1 MDRLGR
7 MALPFGRCLPAPRV
21 LIAVAA
27 VEVAVL
33 LFVPAP
39 ANPDKPGV
47 LGGIRTAAAQLR
59 GEGPPVDLVQDYV
72 GARRLVRG
80 GDPYPLLTQAFASV
94 GIDWPA
100 NHRST
105 HPPSAFV
112 LVLPVAWL
120 PWKAAAAVWAALM
133 LAAIAGTWWALGASP
148 QLAAALAPI
157 TLAWPPA
164 AWSLGQLT
172 PLWLLGLALAWR
184 LRERPAGAGAAI
196 ALASL
201 TKLLPA
207 LSLVPL
213 LAVGRWRALRGFAAV
228 WATAV
233 GVCLLLQP
241 SALERYAHVGRSVA
255 REQAARGE
263 NSALLWAAWH
273 DFGAAG
279 VAVALVLVAA
289 LIAVSLRRLTA
300 NPRLDRWSWDAW
312 TWAGVALLPIAWIY
326 SLLPLLP
333 ALVRS
338 LRRGG
343 LAARPLALATLT
355 IPFFVDPFGLP
366 SGIRLALATA
376 CLGLSLLA
384 AAAGGSGR
392 PRASITGRGR

>member
-1 MDRLGR
+1 MN
-7 MALPFGRCLPAPRV
+7 RV
-21 LIAVAA
+21 LVALAAIEVAA
-27 VEVAVL
+27 L
-33 LFVPAP
+33 LLVPAP

-47 LGGIRTAAAQLR
+47 SGGIRTAAAQLR

-72 GARRLVRG
+72 GARRLVGG
-80 GDPYPLLTQAFASV
+80 GDSYPVLTRAFASV

-120 PWKAAAAVWAALM
+120 PWKEASALWAALM
-133 LAAIAGTWWALGASP
+133 LAAIAGAWWALGASP
-148 QLAAALAPI
+148 ELAAALAPL
-157 TLAWPPA
+157 TLLWPPA

-201 TKLLPA
+201 TKFLPA

-228 WATAV
+228 WAATLAV
-233 GVCLLLQP
+233 LLLLRP
-241 SALERYAHVGRSVA
+241 GGALDRYVHVARDVA
-255 REQAARGE
+255 REQAGRGE
-263 NSALLWAAWH
+263 NSALLWAAGH

-279 VAVALVLVAA
+279 VAVALALVAA
-289 LIAVSLRRLTA
+289 VLAVSLRRLRA
-300 NPRLDRWSWDAW
+300 LRQPDRWSWDAW

-333 ALVRS
+333 ALARTVG
-338 LRRGG
+338 RGP
-343 LAARPLALATLT
+343 LAAIPLALVTLA
-355 IPFFVDPFGLP
+355 IPFFLDPFGLP
-366 SGIRLALATA
+366 GGIRLALATA
-376 CLGLSLLA
+376 CLGLSLLVVVYRRVKRPLTRSRFLDPA
-384 AAAGGSGR
+384 RHGS
-392 PRASITGRGR
+392 